1 MRVLGVLAVTLIGM
15 TGMTGAGFWAARHGE
30 AGSWMI
36 GPTSLA
42 TATAVLALSLVWSL
56 PGDPRTDPRW
66 RRRWNWISSGC
77 AISGVANAAWV
88 GALLGA
94 RGVHPTLV
102 IVGALAVPG
111 YIGLALLIGERLRRV
126 EVRTPQYW
134 QRTGPRPVLFGVAM
148 GAVLAGAMQFGLG
161 RADGADPLAVL
172 PFAVQTVVLGAFGG
186 TLVRVF
192 PLSFAVN
199 RALGADPAIRRAV
212 SKAVLQNRPVP
223 DEHLEIAARYADI
236 GRHAQAWLLAMLVL
250 IYVMNAT
257 TQLRDLVSGEH
268 HPLQLILVLG
278 LTALFAFCLPV
289 VLRQQRRLA
298 RYSDAH
304 PVTVEAVA

>member
-66 RRRWNWISSGC
+66 RRRWTRISGGC
-77 AISGVANAAWV
+77 AISGVANGVWV

-94 RGVHPTLV
+94 QGIHPALV
-102 IVGALAVPG
+102 VMGALAVPV
-111 YIGLALLIGERLRRV
+111 YIGLAMLIGERLRRV
-126 EVRTPQYW
+126 EARSPQYW
-134 QRTGPRPVLFGVAM
+134 QRTGPRPLLVGVAM

-172 PFAVQTVVLGAFGG
+172 PFAAQTVVLGALGG
-186 TLVRVF
+186 TLVRAL
-192 PLSFAVN
+192 PLSFAVH

-212 SKAVLQNRPVP
+212 STAVQRNRTVP
-223 DEHLEIAARYADI
+223 EEHLETAARYAAV
-236 GRHAQAWLLAMLVL
+236 GRSAQAWLLTTLVL
-250 IYVMNAT
+250 IYVMNAM
-257 TQLRDLVSGEH
+257 TQLRDLVRGEH
-268 HPLQLILVLG
+268 HPLPLILIAGVTVLY
-278 LTALFAFCLPV
+278 AVCLPV

-304 PVTVEAVA
+304 PVPVGAPA